1 MMTIHWLLLAVLLF
15 LAGQGHALTP
25 ASLSPAGNPV
35 TTVRLGETRL
45 QVELVSTPEKL
56 YLGLGGRRHLPW
68 GTGMLFILPTREIQ
82 TFCMRG
88 MLIPIDIIW
97 IDQDRVIGC
106 HENLQPQD
114 PGSFSSP
121 GPVNLVLEVP
131 AGFAAAAG
139 LRPGTKLVWEK

>member
-1 MMTIHWLLLAVLLF
+1 MSIHWLFLAMWLF
-15 LAGQGHALTP
+15 LPGPGHTLTP
-25 ASLSPAGNPV
+25 ALVSPAGNPV
-35 TTVRLGETRL
+35 ATVRLGEAL
-45 QVELVSTPEKL
+45 VQVEVVSTPEKL

-68 GTGMLFILPTREIQ
+68 GTGMLFILPQREIQ

-97 IDQDRVIGC
+97 IDQNRIIGF

-121 GPVNLVLEVP
+121 GPANLVLEVP
-131 AGFAAAAG
+131 AGFVAATG
-139 LRPGTKLVWEK
+139 LRRGTQLLCEK